1 MRFIKT
7 TVAFIIFNLI
17 ISLFTLPLLLSY
29 GPYKPLR
36 DLALQTLVET
46 RRGPR
51 IMALFMSADEI
62 NKLKKGAN
70 TDDNGTSGSLKI
82 DPNKRNSNIE
92 VKKVE
97 TSRYTYYVMLI
108 HDPTRVKVAVSKNI
122 NESGERTS
130 DMAKDAGAVAAIN
143 GGGFYDQSWQGNG
156 GTPIGTTI
164 SNGKVISTGDGSDY
178 VVGLNDQGVLM
189 IGKYNFEQ
197 VKRLNIKN
205 AVTFPGPVLIRKGQ
219 PLNIGTGGMNPRT
232 AIGQVNDGTGTIIF
246 LVVDGRS
253 IKSQGATY
261 KDLQDIMMQYHA
273 YNAFNLDGGS
283 STSMFYEDDLIN
295 NPANSMGERYV
306 PTAFVVMP

>member
-7 TVAFIIFNLI
+7 LTAFIIFNI
-17 ISLFTLPLLLSY
+17 VISLFTLPLLISY

-36 DLALQTLVET
+36 DLALQTLIET

-51 IMALFMSADEI
+51 ILSVFMSADEI
-62 NKLKKGAN
+62 NKLKNNPDQNA
-70 TDDNGTSGSLKI
+70 SGSNTLKI
-82 DPNKRNSNIE
+82 DPSKRNGNIE

-97 TSRYTYYVMLI
+97 TSRFTYYVMLI

-130 DMAKDAGAVAAIN
+130 DMARDAGAIAAIN

-156 GTPIGTTI
+156 GIPVGTTI
-164 SNGKVISTGDGSDY
+164 SNGKVITSGDGSDY
-178 VVGLNDQGVLM
+178 VIGLDNQGVLM
-189 IGKYNFEQ
+189 IGKYTFDEVNQ
-197 VKRLNIKN
+197 LNIKN
-205 AVTFPGPVLIRKGQ
+205 AVTFPGPVLIKNGQ
-219 PLNIGTGGMNPRT
+219 PLNVGVGGMNPRT

-253 IKSQGATY
+253 FKSQGATY

-283 STSMFYEDDLIN
+283 SSTMFYEDDIIN
-295 NPANSMGERYV
+295 NPANAMGERYV